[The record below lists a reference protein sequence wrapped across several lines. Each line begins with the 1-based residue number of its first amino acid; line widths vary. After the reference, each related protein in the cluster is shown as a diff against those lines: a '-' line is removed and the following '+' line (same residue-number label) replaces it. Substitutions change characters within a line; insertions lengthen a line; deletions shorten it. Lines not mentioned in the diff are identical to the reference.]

1 MSVKDIGRDKVVRVG
16 KDLIVSSHFACE
28 EVPDRDTHSLRMS
41 ISDVILRRDSV
52 RLALP
57 CFNDTAD
64 QMVFQPRMTG
74 LRRKTLLFSL
84 TRSSI
89 IVAIEFNR
97 RSNHSRKHG
106 LDSSLP
112 RHIIHFVNQLIPPS
126 PTPRSPIE
134 SHVLV
139 HRRAITDIIM
149 FLRVISY
156 GTAGEHGDMAVMSLR
171 VGRILVMTSV
181 IENARFR
188 AAVTVEP
195 DSSLVVVAKPHSP
208 SALTKMFEKLS
219 GDGAYVSW

>member
-74 LRRKTLLFSL
+74 FRRKTLLFSL

-97 RSNHSRKHG
+97 RCNHCANMGS
-106 LDSSLP
+106 
-112 RHIIHFVNQLIPPS
+112 IP
-126 PTPRSPIE
+126 
-134 SHVLV
+134 
-139 HRRAITDIIM
+139 
-149 FLRVISY
+149 
-156 GTAGEHGDMAVMSLR
+156 
-171 VGRILVMTSV
+171 
-181 IENARFR
+181 RFR
-188 AAVTVEP
+188 VT
-195 DSSLVVVAKPHSP
+195 
-208 SALTKMFEKLS
+208 LS
-219 GDGAYVSW
+219 IS

>member
-16 KDLIVSSHFACE
+16 KNLIVSSHFACE

-106 LDSSLP
+106 LESSLP
-112 RHIIHFVNQLIPPS
+112 RHIIHFVNQLMPPS
-126 PTPRSPIE
+126 STPRSPIE

-139 HRRAITDIIM
+139 HRRAIPDIIV
-149 FLRVISY
+149 FLRVIPS
-156 GTAGEHGDMAVMSLR
+156 GTAGEYCY
-171 VGRILVMTSV
+171 
-181 IENARFR
+181 
-188 AAVTVEP
+188 
-195 DSSLVVVAKPHSP
+195 AK
-208 SALTKMFEKLS
+208 
-219 GDGAYVSW
+219 

>member
-97 RSNHSRKHG
+97 RSNHGRKHG

-112 RHIIHFVNQLIPPS
+112 CHIIHFVKQLIPP
-126 PTPRSPIE
+126 E
-134 SHVLV
+134 
-139 HRRAITDIIM
+139 
-149 FLRVISY
+149 
-156 GTAGEHGDMAVMSLR
+156 
-171 VGRILVMTSV
+171 
-181 IENARFR
+181 
-188 AAVTVEP
+188 
-195 DSSLVVVAKPHSP
+195 
-208 SALTKMFEKLS
+208 
-219 GDGAYVSW
+219 